1 MAGLSAILPNDP
13 IMRKDQIKSQSVC
26 LSIIRHL
33 ATPFLILFLVASAHA
48 EELRG
53 KVISIADGDTL
64 TILDASKGKHKIR
77 LHGIDAPAHNQAFG
91 SKAKQALSERVG
103 EKDVRV
109 VWKERD
115 RYGRIVGDRWINREM
130 VEVGLAWHY
139 KAYSKDK
146 KLAEAEDL
154 ARKEK
159 RSLWADKEPAPPWE
173 FRKKE
178 RERVKK

>member
-1 MAGLSAILPNDP
+1 MVGSSDRLGSSLTATTWSTCSA
-13 IMRKDQIKSQSVC
+13 
-26 LSIIRHL
+26 
-33 ATPFLILFLVASAHA
+33 
-48 EELRG
+48 
-53 KVISIADGDTL
+53 GDTL
-64 TILDASKGKHKIR
+64 TILDASKEKHKIR
-77 LHGIDAPAHNQAFG
+77 LHGIDAPEDNQAFG

-115 RYGRIVGDRWINREM
+115 RYGRIIGDVYLGDRWIDLEM
-130 VEVGLAWHY
+130 VQAGMAWHY

-146 KLAEAEDL
+146 KLTEAEDL

-159 RSLWADKEPAPPWE
+159 RGVWADKEPEPPWE

-178 RERVKK
+178 RERKNSEKN